1 MVHAGM
7 IFRDFGD
14 GFSSHARNDTEQ
26 GLASK
31 LYKLYIYTKNLI
43 YMFEPRDIL
52 VLETR
57 DISFTQRR
65 YMSYK
70 QLIYADLTQSI
81 RPREDTAIAG
91 DCTRYP
97 YKSQTTF

>member
-7 IFRDFGD
+7 IFRAFGD

-31 LYKLYIYTKNLI
+31 LYKLYIYAKNLI
-43 YMFEPRDIL
+43 YMFELGDIL

-57 DISFTQRR
+57 DISSTQRR

-91 DCTRYP
+91 D
-97 YKSQTTF
+97 

>member
-1 MVHAGM
+1 M
-7 IFRDFGD
+7 IFRVIGD

-31 LYKLYIYTKNLI
+31 LYKLYIYAKNLI
-43 YMFEPRDIL
+43 YMFEPGDIL

-57 DISFTQRR
+57 DILFTQRR

-91 DCTRYP
+91 NCTVVL
-97 YKSQTTF
+97 Q